1 MNLLIRSQMLY
12 PIELPVLEGRAI
24 YKSPA
29 DRASDYLGFLES
41 GAHFSFLTG
50 QSF

>member
-29 DRASDYLGFLES
+29 HRASDYLGFS
-41 GAHFSFLTG
+41 GASSIRASRLVNR
-50 QSF
+50 